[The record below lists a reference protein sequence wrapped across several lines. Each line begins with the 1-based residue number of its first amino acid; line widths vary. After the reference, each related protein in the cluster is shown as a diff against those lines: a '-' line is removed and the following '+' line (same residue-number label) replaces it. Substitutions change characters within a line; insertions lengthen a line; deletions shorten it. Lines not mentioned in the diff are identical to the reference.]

1 MHRSTLALLLLTG
14 LVSIALGVHS
24 VPAQQPTSEQR
35 NAIRAACRSD
45 FIANCAGVEP
55 GGKEAL
61 ECLLRSHDGLSASC
75 KTAVDAVAAKLQPP
89 APPAA
94 AASPPAAAPSS
105 AEGPSQT
112 AAPPSAAP
120 PAPTV
125 SQEELN
131 AARGACTLND
141 IAAHCSWIAPSSP
154 EIVLCL
160 RANVAGLSSACRA
173 AVSGSAAPPN
183 AAAEPTPAAAPAAP
197 PVRQNS
203 REVPPPRAA
212 TNATTAASGG
222 APGKPTAAQTAA
234 IRSACRS
241 DFMANCSGVQPGGP
255 AALQCLQGNATKLS
269 QACRTA
275 IAAVGGAPSGATPSP
290 ATAEAPTAAPLRP
303 RGFIPLPNRL
313 VVLRICRTDVVA
325 LCGGTPPGGGQIID
339 CLAANARSL
348 SPDCYAA
355 VARVSR

>member
-1 MHRSTLALLLLTG
+1 MHRSTLALLLLIG
-14 LVSIALGVHS
+14 FVSIALGVHS

-61 ECLLRSHDGLSASC
+61 ECLLRSHDSLSASC
-75 KTAVDAVAAKLQPP
+75 KTAVDGVVPQSPAA
-89 APPAA
+89 PAA
-94 AASPPAAAPSS
+94 AAPPPAPAPSP
-105 AEGPSQT
+105 AEAPSQT

-120 PAPTV
+120 AAPTV
-125 SQEELN
+125 SQEELD
-131 AARGACTLND
+131 AVRGACTLND
-141 IAAHCSWIAPSSP
+141 IAAHCSWIAPTSP

-173 AVSGSAAPPN
+173 AVTGSAPLPN
-183 AAAEPTPAAAPAAP
+183 AAAEPSPASAPATP

-203 REVPPPRAA
+203 REAPPPRAA
-212 TNATTAASGG
+212 TNAATGAASGK

-255 AALQCLQGNATKLS
+255 AALQCLQSNGTKLS

-275 IAAVGGAPSGATPSP
+275 IAAVGGGAPSGAAPSP
-290 ATAEAPTAAPLRP
+290 ATAEAPAAAPLRP
-303 RGFIPLPNRL
+303 RGFIPIQNRL
-313 VVLRICRTDVVA
+313 VVLRACRPDVIS
-325 LCGGTPPGGGQIID
+325 LCAGTPPGGGQIID
-339 CLAANARSL
+339 CLAANAGSL

>member
-14 LVSIALGVHS
+14 FVSIALGVRS

-35 NAIRAACRSD
+35 DAIRAACRSD

-61 ECLLRSHDGLSASC
+61 ECLLRSHDSLSASC
-75 KTAVDAVAAKLQPP
+75 KTAVDAVAAKLQ
-89 APPAA
+89 APSAPAA

-105 AEGPSQT
+105 AEAPSQT
-112 AAPPSAAP
+112 AAPPSAAL

-183 AAAEPTPAAAPAAP
+183 AAAEPSPASAPAAP
-197 PVRQNS
+197 TVRQNS
-203 REVPPPRAA
+203 REPPQPRAA

-255 AALQCLQGNATKLS
+255 AALQCLQSNVTKLS

-275 IAAVGGAPSGATPSP
+275 IAAVGGTSSGAAPSP

-339 CLAANARSL
+339 CLAANARAL